1 MLKNVWTVA
10 YQHGSIV
17 TKTIVPHLPS
27 DRAVEIQYGEIVVG
41 PYSSCHLYQTK
52 DFLNSKIHTDQF
64 ILNYNLKSHQNV
76 KRLCTT
82 MFSYKKQESF
92 FL

>member
-1 MLKNVWTVA
+1 MWWYFCIHNKDSLFFMLKNVWTVA

-52 DFLNSKIHTDQF
+52 DFLNSKIGRAH
-64 ILNYNLKSHQNV
+64 V
-76 KRLCTT
+76 
-82 MFSYKKQESF
+82 
-92 FL
+92 